1 MIPIG
6 MVFLAAFR
14 LQFRWAVSAM
24 FAMAA
29 IAVWCVIKPLQVG
42 FSTEFI
48 GVTIQVSC
56 TSIVAAYSVALVQ
69 ERLAREAFLANY
81 LLDIERAKSE
91 RLLANVLPEM
101 VAHRL
106 KDEPTTI
113 ADSFESA
120 TVLFADIVDFTQL
133 AATLSSEEL
142 VTLLNAIFST
152 FDALAEKHGLEK
164 IKTIGD
170 AYMAV
175 AGVPKPDTHHAQSA
189 ARMALELRT
198 VITGFKREN
207 GEPLCLRIG
216 LHSGPVIAGVIG
228 TKKFIYDLWGDTVN
242 TASRM
247 ESHGI
252 PGQIQVTEA
261 TQMLLGTEF
270 MFSPPREIEV
280 KGKGQMLVYSLL
292 GPHEN

>member
-6 MVFLAAFR
+6 MIFLAAFR
-14 LQFRWAVSAM
+14 LQFRWALSAM

-29 IAVWCVIKPLQVG
+29 ITLWCVIKPLHVG
-42 FSTEFI
+42 VSAEFI

-56 TSIVAAYSVALVQ
+56 TSIVAAYFVALVQ

-91 RLLANVLPEM
+91 RLLANVLPETI
-101 VAHRL
+101 AHRL
-106 KDEPTTI
+106 KDVPTTI
-113 ADSFESA
+113 ADRFESA

-133 AATLSSEEL
+133 AAQLSSDEL
-142 VTLLNAIFST
+142 VSLLNQIFSA
-152 FDALAEKHGLEK
+152 FDALAEKYGLEK

-175 AGVPKPDTHHAQSA
+175 AGVPKPDDKHAQA
-189 ARMALELRT
+189 AANMALELRT
-198 VITGFKREN
+198 VIAGFKRET
-207 GEPLCLRIG
+207 GEPLQLRIG

-252 PGQIQVTEA
+252 QDQIQVTEA
-261 TQMLLGTEF
+261 THALLQTEF
-270 MFSPPREIEV
+270 TFSPPREIEV
-280 KGKGQMLVYSLL
+280 KGKGQMQVYSLL
-292 GPHEN
+292 GKK

>member
-1 MIPIG
+1 ML
-6 MVFLAAFR
+6 FLAAFR
-14 LQFRWAVSAM
+14 LQFRWALSAM
-24 FAMAA
+24 IAFVA
-29 IAVWCVIKPLQVG
+29 IALWCVVKRLNIG
-42 FSTEFI
+42 FSPEYI
-48 GVTIQVSC
+48 GATIQVSC
-56 TSIVAAYSVALVQ
+56 TSIVGVYFVALVQ

-81 LLDIERAKSE
+81 LLDMERAKSE
-91 RLLANVLPEM
+91 RLLANVLPETI
-101 VAHRL
+101 AHRL

-113 ADSFESA
+113 ADRFESA

-133 AATLSSEEL
+133 ATKLSSDEL
-142 VTLLNAIFST
+142 VALLNAIFSA

-175 AGVPKPDTHHAQSA
+175 AGVPEPDAQHAQAA

-198 VITGFKREN
+198 VIAGFKREN
-207 GEPLCLRIG
+207 GEPLQLRIG
-216 LHSGPVIAGVIG
+216 LNSGPVIAGVIG

-252 PGQIQVTEA
+252 QDQIQVTEA
-261 TQMLLGTEF
+261 THALLGDEF
-270 MFSPPREIEV
+270 IFSSPRQTEV
-280 KGKGQMLVYSLL
+280 KGKGQMTVYSLL
-292 GPHEN
+292 GPREQ